1 MVTPADPGPPDHGA
15 IEWHRVHATSRTAA
29 TTTSFGWRGRLAL
42 TAPPFVWL
50 LAFGGQFLG
59 GDLPSADNAFGFL
72 FGGAVLL
79 GGLWWAKQVWAPS
92 RVLVPQDAAAPPAGA
107 PDLALEP
114 LRRPP
119 HATLGYLNDD
129 PGTPAEPAGPVRW

>member
-1 MVTPADPGPPDHGA
+1 MPD
-15 IEWHRVHATSRTAA
+15 IDWDRVHATSRTAA
-29 TTTSFGWRGRLAL
+29 TPTSFGWRGRLAL

-50 LAFGGQFLG
+50 LAFGRQFVG
-59 GDLPSADNAFGFL
+59 GGLPSANNAFAFL

-79 GGLWWAKQVWAPS
+79 GGLCWATQVWAPS
-92 RVLVPQDAAAPPAGA
+92 RVLVPPSEPGGPPAP

-119 HATLGYLNDD
+119 HATLGYLQDT
-129 PGTPAEPAGPVRW
+129 PGDGPEPSGPVRW